1 MALNDEDELNSLLTY
16 YRDRISEFDNERNE
30 WLEKL
35 QEVRLNYVFYLK
47 IRCQEDKHKLE
58 WELQKRKD
66 EIIEL

>member
-47 IRCQEDKHKLE
+47 IRCQEDNHKLE

>member
-47 IRCQEDKHKLE
+47 IRC
-58 WELQKRKD
+58 
-66 EIIEL
+66 